1 MSEAP
6 QITRP
11 RIALVMVAVSSLE
24 GSGGAERLFS
34 VLHEYL
40 TARGK
45 GADVTLVTARASLI
59 RLQAAGHLSP
69 PAGVLALALG
79 STPGKGKLGVA
90 WMTLALLWATL
101 VRRFDLV
108 HVCLPSPIYVP
119 FLAVLSV
126 LPQAIR
132 PRLALTVIDCTLAG
146 SFENPPPPETY
157 EREVLD
163 AHRMYFRW
171 TTLDGVYSWY
181 RAFVEAAPRAGLA
194 GSAIVHA
201 ARFCFTE
208 PARFRPAATKERL
221 IVFAGRLSHQKRPLL
236 FVDAVASLREREP
249 DLVAGYR
256 FELYGKGL
264 LDEEVRD
271 RIAVH
276 RLGGVLTQKHG
287 ADMAPVFARSQVF
300 VSTQA
305 IENFT
310 SLSMLEAMAAGN
322 AIIAEDLGQTREFV
336 RPGENGLLVEDESPD
351 AFADAIAQ
359 YLRNPQWHAPMA
371 AASRAIATDIHT
383 IEHFAGDIEA
393 FWSAVLP
400 PSPSHSGK
408 DR

>member
-1 MSEAP
+1 
-6 QITRP
+6 
-11 RIALVMVAVSSLE
+11 MVAVTSLE

-40 TARGK
+40 TARDEGPH
-45 GADVTLVTARASLI
+45 VTLVTAHASLS

-69 PAGVLALALG
+69 PAGVLALALS

-108 HVCLPSPIYVP
+108 HICLPSPIYVP
-119 FLAVLSV
+119 FFAVLSR
-126 LPQAIR
+126 LPQALR
-132 PRLALTVIDCTLAG
+132 PRLTLTVIDCTLAG
-146 SFENPPPPETY
+146 SFDGPPPMGTY
-157 EREVLD
+157 ERQVLD
-163 AHRMYFRW
+163 AHRLYFRW

-181 RAFVEAAPRAGLA
+181 RAFVDVAPRVSGLTS
-194 GSAIVHA
+194 SAIVHA

-208 PARFRPAATKERL
+208 PARFRPAPTKDRL

-236 FVDAVASLREREP
+236 FVDAVARLREREP

-256 FELYGKGL
+256 FELYGKGV
-264 LDEEVRD
+264 LDDAVRD
-271 RIAVH
+271 RIAFH
-276 RLGGVLTQKHG
+276 GLGGVLAQKYG

-322 AIIAEDLGQTREFV
+322 AIIAQDLGQTREFV
-336 RPGENGLLVEDESPD
+336 RPGENGLLVVDESPD
-351 AFADAIAQ
+351 AFADAIAH
-359 YLRNPQWHAPMA
+359 YLRSPQLHAAMA
-371 AASRAIATDIHT
+371 AASRAIATDVHT
-383 IEHFAGDIEA
+383 IEHFGGDIEV
-393 FWSAVLP
+393 FWNSVLAP
-400 PSPSHSGK
+400 HPSHSGK

>member
-1 MSEAP
+1 
-6 QITRP
+6 
-11 RIALVMVAVSSLE
+11 MVAVTSLE

-40 TARGK
+40 TAQDEGPH
-45 GADVTLVTARASLI
+45 VTLVTAQASLS

-79 STPGKGKLGVA
+79 PTPGKGKLGVA

-119 FLAVLSV
+119 FLAVLSR
-126 LPQAIR
+126 LPRALR
-132 PRLALTVIDCTLAG
+132 PRLTLTVIDCTLAG
-146 SFENPPPPETY
+146 SFENPPPAETY
-157 EREVLD
+157 ERQVLD
-163 AHRMYFRW
+163 AHRLYFRW
-171 TTLDGVYSWY
+171 TALDGVYSWY
-181 RAFVEAAPRAGLA
+181 RAFVEVAPRAIGPGGA
-194 GSAIVHA
+194 TIVQA
-201 ARFCFTE
+201 ARYCFTE
-208 PARFRPAATKERL
+208 PARFRPATTKERL

-236 FVDAVASLREREP
+236 FVDAVARLREREP
-249 DLVAGYR
+249 DLVSGYR
-256 FELYGKGL
+256 FELYGRGV
-264 LDEEVRD
+264 LDEAVRD
-271 RIAVH
+271 RIAFH

-322 AIIAEDLGQTREFV
+322 AIIAQDLGQTREFV

-351 AFADAIAQ
+351 AFADAITQ
-359 YLRNPQWHAPMA
+359 YLQNPQLHAGMA
-371 AASRAIATDIHT
+371 AASRAIATDVHT
-383 IEHFAGDIEA
+383 IKHFAGDIDA
-393 FWSAVLP
+393 FWSSVLP
-400 PSPSHSGK
+400 PHPSHSGK